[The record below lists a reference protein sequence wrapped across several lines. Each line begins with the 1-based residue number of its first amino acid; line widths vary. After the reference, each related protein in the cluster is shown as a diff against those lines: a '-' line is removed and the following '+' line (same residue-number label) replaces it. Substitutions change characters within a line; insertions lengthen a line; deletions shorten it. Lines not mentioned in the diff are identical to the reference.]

1 MSHRPWFRRVALLT
15 AGLFGLTCASTQEVS
30 HPSLYREFAD
40 GPENVVSVTTTDGV
54 KHPFDGRGS
63 VHGDELVLH
72 RRNASDRGTSSTQI
86 DSSAYEIRVPLEQ
99 VTLVEVQH
107 ETRAPPPG
115 EKPASGERDLTGL
128 WIALGVLAAIGILL
142 LVIALSKSSCPFI
155 YSHDGEKYVFDG
167 EPYGGAV
174 FRSLARTDWS
184 ELSHLREVDGRYR
197 LLLTN
202 EVDETQHTDSL
213 ALMVVDH
220 DPDELAVMDYQG
232 KPHLL
237 KRVTA
242 PVSAH
247 DEAGHDL
254 LPFLKATDGVSW
266 TPELI
271 SVTRRL
277 PLADVRNHIT
287 VEFGRPPGATR
298 VWLLANVAT
307 GPWGGTQLR
316 TMLGMHGTAIDQWT
330 AAVDGSPEIQRQ
342 LREWNEREELFHL
355 GVEVQVG
362 DRWER
367 RTMLLAGGPFRSET
381 RAVVLDLTG
390 VQGETIRIRMNPPIG
405 FWRFESF
412 QLAWEERPGTAA
424 VLLPRSA
431 IDEHGKDVRPLLL
444 KDDGANLDQP
454 EIGAVTR
461 LEFDAP
467 PPRAGGA
474 RTVFA
479 RTRGWYEVHLHDLGA
494 PETENLARLAYEPGY
509 AVRRSLDDL
518 VEFRRTGRIP
528 YTAHPAETR
537 AAASEPG
544 R

>member
-1 MSHRPWFRRVALLT
+1 MGRRPWFRRVALMT
-15 AGLFGLTCASTQEVS
+15 ALVFGLTCASTQEVP
-30 HPSLYREFAD
+30 HPALYREFAD
-40 GPENVVSVTTTDGV
+40 GPETVVSVTTTDGV
-54 KHPFDGRGS
+54 KHPFDGRGT
-63 VHGDELVLH
+63 VRGDELILH
-72 RRNASDRGTSSTQI
+72 RRNASDHGSSSTAL
-86 DSSAYEIRVPLEQ
+86 DSNAYEIRVPLEK

-107 ETRAPPPG
+107 ENRAPAPS
-115 EKPASGERDLTGL
+115 EKHQSGERDQTGL
-128 WIALGVLAAIGILL
+128 WIALGILAAIGVLI

-174 FRSLARTDWS
+174 FQSLARTDWS
-184 ELSHLREVDGRYR
+184 ELSHLRAVDGRYR

-213 ALMVVDH
+213 ALVVVDH
-220 DPDELAVMDYQG
+220 DPGELAVMDYQG
-232 KPHLL
+232 KPHLM
-237 KRVTA
+237 KRVAA

-247 DEAGHDL
+247 DETGHDL

-266 TPELI
+266 TPELV

-277 PLADVRNHIT
+277 PLADVRNHVT

-330 AAVDGSPEIQRQ
+330 RAVDGSPEIRKQ

-355 GVEVQVG
+355 GVEVQIR

-367 RTMLLAGGPFRSET
+367 RAMLLAGGPFRSET
-381 RAVVLDLTG
+381 RAVALDLTG
-390 VQGETIRIRMNPPIG
+390 VEGETVRIRLNPPIG

-412 QLAWEERPGTAA
+412 QLAWDERPGSAE

-431 IDEHGKDVRPLLL
+431 IDERGKDVRPALLE
-444 KDDGANLDQP
+444 DDAVNLDQP

-467 PPRAGGA
+467 PSRAGA
-474 RTVFA
+474 VRTVFA

-494 PETENLARLAYEPGY
+494 PEAENLARLAHEPGY
-509 AVRRSLDDL
+509 AVRRALDDL
-518 VEFRRTGRIP
+518 VEFRRTGRLP
-528 YTAHPAETR
+528 YSAHSAETR
-537 AAASEPG
+537 AAAT